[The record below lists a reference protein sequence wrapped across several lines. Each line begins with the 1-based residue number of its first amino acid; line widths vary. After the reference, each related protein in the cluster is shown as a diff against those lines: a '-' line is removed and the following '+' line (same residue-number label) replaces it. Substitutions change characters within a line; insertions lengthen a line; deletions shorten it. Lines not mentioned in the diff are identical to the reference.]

1 VREKELQVSLDGLQQ
16 MNNLIDQGA
25 FPIVGKYY
33 IDLNENHKEVFC
45 SKSLASLLAIKS
57 VELAIPAMKEV
68 EPKMILEAR
77 DCLKD
82 QLPLFWTSMLKLF
95 MKLKSE
101 INQDMKH
108 NDIFFETREIVD
120 TTVLPALVE

>member
-1 VREKELQVSLDGLQQ
+1 MREKELQVSLDGLQQ

-82 QLPLFWTSMLKLF
+82 QL
-95 MKLKSE
+95 
-101 INQDMKH
+101 
-108 NDIFFETREIVD
+108 
-120 TTVLPALVE
+120 